1 MSLQENKIAIIGLGY
16 VGLPLAVE
24 FGKKF
29 KTIGFD
35 INENRINE
43 LNKGIDSTLEVSN
56 EHLGETL
63 TNNLFSVTSDKTKIA
78 DCTIYIVTVPTPINQ
93 FKSPDLT
100 PLLKASKMIGRVL
113 KKGDIVICVT
123 NKMYGMTFLLEVGE
137 QYQIDAFTE
146 VGEKNLVSVTNIKNN
161 QDIGVFDDKH
171 FMPLNIWREFQ
182 LRKILE

>member
-1 MSLQENKIAIIGLGY
+1 MPRY
-16 VGLPLAVE
+16 
-24 FGKKF
+24 
-29 KTIGFD
+29 
-35 INENRINE
+35 
-43 LNKGIDSTLEVSN
+43 
-56 EHLGETL
+56 
-63 TNNLFSVTSDKTKIA
+63 
-78 DCTIYIVTVPTPINQ
+78 
-93 FKSPDLT
+93 
-100 PLLKASKMIGRVL
+100 

>member
-1 MSLQENKIAIIGLGY
+1 MDNQEKYKIAIIGLGY

-24 FGKKF
+24 FSKKYQVL
-29 KTIGFD
+29 GFD
-35 INENRINE
+35 IDSSRINQLISGFDRTGE
-43 LNKGIDSTLEVSN
+43 IESKDIFINNRLKLSYKKEDLNQSN
-56 EHLGETL
+56 
-63 TNNLFSVTSDKTKIA
+63 
-78 DCTIYIVTVPTPINQ
+78 IYIITVPTPID
-93 FKSPDLT
+93 KYKVPDLM
-100 PLLKASKMIGRVL
+100 PLIRASEMVGVYL

-161 QDIGVFDDKH
+161 QDIGIFDDKH
-171 FMPLNIWREFQ
+171 FMPLDIWREFQ